1 MQRGSKKSFIE
12 KTENLFGSL
21 AQFYKWSLLGNGFS
35 STLHVARK
43 MFTLESYSF
52 AAPPVCVCMCV
63 CVCACVS
70 VHR

>member
-35 STLHVARK
+35 STL
-43 MFTLESYSF
+43 FSLESYSF
-52 AAPPVCVCMCV
+52 AAPPVCVCVRVCMCV
-63 CVCACVS
+63 CA
-70 VHR
+70 